1 MALPRS
7 SRSRTPTSSPRLC
20 TARRSRARTLTLP
33 LRECREP
40 QTTLTLMLTPAGA
53 TSPRDLIW
61 DNLNQGDAVRGKNKF
76 FGGILLVLLCGFY
89 TIPLVA
95 VALLANL
102 AALYAEPR
110 SLSPPLTS
118 LTTSLAGL
126 PTSASST
133 PGLTTTSGSSRHLS
147 VRAFPA
153 DAERGQSRLSFSLR
167 VLQVLSRLS
176 LRFCCR
182 WSSP

>member
-1 MALPRS
+1 
-7 SRSRTPTSSPRLC
+7 
-20 TARRSRARTLTLP
+20 
-33 LRECREP
+33 
-40 QTTLTLMLTPAGA
+40 MLTPAGA

-110 SLSPPLTS
+110 SL
-118 LTTSLAGL
+118 
-126 PTSASST
+126 
-133 PGLTTTSGSSRHLS
+133 RHL
-147 VRAFPA
+147 
-153 DAERGQSRLSFSLR
+153 
-167 VLQVLSRLS
+167 
-176 LRFCCR
+176 
-182 WSSP
+182 